1 MTLRKSI
8 LHNIR
13 KVLGAP
19 WRWLN
24 EPWGYI
30 PLHEKTKTPQ
40 GIIMI
45 KESNHRI
52 KEATE
57 QMRADADILAS
68 DILNLLDKKHP
79 NVGTITQALGIVM
92 DKMQLMVFRV
102 QDVLPSQSPQTGQKV
117 TE

>member
-1 MTLRKSI
+1 MIPTVVLYAFGIIASCAVVMI
-8 LHNIR
+8 LYTMITTIIMETR
-13 KVLGAP
+13 
-19 WRWLN
+19 
-24 EPWGYI
+24 
-30 PLHEKTKTPQ
+30 TPK
-40 GIIMI
+40 GIIMF

-57 QMRADADILAS
+57 QMCAGAKILAS
-68 DILNLLDKKHP
+68 DILNLLDKSHP

-102 QDVLPSQSPQTGQKV
+102 QDVQPSQSPLMGQKV